1 MLESFFRTHQYLVEH
16 TEAPVRRALMDEI
29 NWKSRL
35 IGIKGS
41 RGVGKTTFLLQYA
54 RENYAPKDHRCLYVN
69 MNNFYFQGKS
79 LFQFAAEFHR
89 MGGQVLLIDQV
100 FKNPEWS
107 HELRAIYDK
116 LSHLRVVFTGSS
128 VMRLKDE
135 NPELN
140 GIVSSYNLRGFSFRE
155 FINLRTGLNLR
166 TYGLREIQ
174 NRHERIAQEV
184 LKQVNPMEH
193 FQAYLHHGYYPFFL
207 EKTNFSENLL
217 KVMNMM
223 IEVDVLLIKQIE
235 LKYLSRIK
243 KLLYL
248 LATAEVGVPNVSQ
261 LATETQT
268 SRATVMNYIKYLS
281 DARLINMVYR
291 SGENFPKKPAG
302 LHMHN
307 TNLMYAMTLGKVNA
321 QTLYETFFQNALWG
335 RHDVRV
341 GDRSSTFLV
350 DGQQRFR
357 ITDESPKR
365 RSKDVLYVISGIT
378 EGQGQEIPLWMY
390 GFLY

>member
-16 TEAPVRRALMDEI
+16 MQPGVRRALMDEI
-29 NWKSRL
+29 DWKARL

-54 RENYAPKDHRCLYVN
+54 REHFGAEDRRCLYIN
-69 MNNFYFQGKS
+69 MNNFYFLGKT
-79 LFQFAAEFHR
+79 LLQFATEFQQE
-89 MGGQVLLIDQV
+89 GGQVLLIDQV
-100 FKNPEWS
+100 FKDPDWS
-107 HELRAIYDK
+107 RELRAIYERCGR
-116 LSHLRVVFTGSS
+116 LRVVFTGSS
-128 VMRLKDE
+128 VMRLKEE

-140 GIVSSYNLRGFSFRE
+140 GLVASYNLRGFSFRE
-155 FINLRTGLNLR
+155 FLNLKTGLNLR

-174 NRHERIAQEV
+174 NRHERISKEI
-184 LKQVNPMEH
+184 LSQVNPLEY
-193 FQAYLHHGYYPFFL
+193 FPAYIHHGYYPFFL

-248 LATAEVGVPNVSQ
+248 VASEGKGAPNVSQ
-261 LATETQT
+261 LATDTQT

-291 SGENFPKKPAG
+291 PGEAFPKKPAQ
-302 LHMHN
+302 LLMHN
-307 TNLMYAMTLGKVNA
+307 PNLMFVMTPGRVDE
-321 QTLYETFFQNALWG
+321 QTMYETFFQNALWG
-335 RHDVRV
+335 RHDVRM
-341 GDRSSTFLV
+341 GDRSSTFVV
-350 DGQQRFR
+350 DKTQRFR
-357 ITDESPKR
+357 ICTELPRRKNTDVIY
-365 RSKDVLYVISGIT
+365 VLSGIN

>member
-100 FKNPEWS
+100 FKNPDWS